1 MMYMFSDSYSECVGD
16 SIRAWSDSSK
26 ESESEFHEASG
37 EYRRS
42 IVLKI
47 GFILVCIV
55 MAFLVVGVTL
65 TIGDYDI
72 GFLETYSILWDHIT
86 GNIPMDPS
94 DPMYTK
100 DSVIWDLRLP
110 RILTGI
116 LAGAALAV
124 AGATMQTTMKNPL
137 ADPYTTG
144 ISSGASF
151 GATIAICM
159 GVSFVGGGYVV
170 VVNAFIFS
178 LIPTALIV
186 IVSKM
191 RGASPTTMIMAGIA
205 VMYIFNAFTT
215 VIKLFANPESLS
227 SLYQWSVGSIN
238 GTRWEDILV
247 MVPFVVV
254 GTGLIQLLSRQLN
267 VLISGDD
274 SAKTLGVDADRL
286 RTVSILIIA
295 LMTASVV
302 SFTGLI
308 GFVGLVCPHVVRM
321 FIGSDNRYLMPA
333 SAMFGIA
340 LLLFADMVGR
350 ILIAPTVLPVGVI
363 TAFIGGPL
371 FLYLIVNQ
379 KRGSW

>member
-1 MMYMFSDSYSECVGD
+1 MFSDSYSECVSD
-16 SIRAWSDSSK
+16 SLRAWSDTS
-26 ESESEFHEASG
+26 ETSESEFQDSSR

-47 GFILVCIV
+47 GFIIVCIV
-55 MAFLVVGVTL
+55 VAILVVGVTL
-65 TIGDYDI
+65 TIGDYNI
-72 GFLETYSILWDHIT
+72 GFLETYGILWDHIT
-86 GNIPMDPS
+86 GNIPTDPL

-110 RILTGI
+110 RIMTGI

-191 RGASPTTMIMAGIA
+191 RGASPTTMVMAGIA

-215 VIKLFANPESLS
+215 VIKLFADPESLS

-238 GTRWEDILV
+238 GTRWEDV
-247 MVPFVVV
+247 MVMIPFVIV
-254 GTGLIQLLSRQLN
+254 GTILIQLLSRQLN
-267 VLISGDD
+267 VLISGDE

-286 RTVSILIIA
+286 RTISILVIA
-295 LMTASVV
+295 LMTAAVV

-321 FIGSDNRYLMPA
+321 FIGSDNRYLIPA
-333 SAMFGIA
+333 SAAFGVA
-340 LLLFADMVGR
+340 LLLFADLVGR
-350 ILIAPTVLPVGVI
+350 VAIAPTVLPVGVI

-371 FLYLIVNQ
+371 FLYLIIRQ
-379 KRGSW
+379 RRSAW

>member
-1 MMYMFSDSYSECVGD
+1 MPSYSYSECV
-16 SIRAWSDSSK
+16 SDSLRTWRDDSE
-26 ESESEFHEASG
+26 ESEVQFRESSG

-47 GFILVCIV
+47 GFIIVCV
-55 MAFLVVGVTL
+55 VVAFLVIGVTL

-72 GFLETYSILWDHIT
+72 GFLETYQILWDHIT
-86 GNIPMDPS
+86 GNVPTDPS

-110 RILTGI
+110 RILTGV

-159 GVSFVGGGYVV
+159 GVSFAGGGYVV

-191 RGASPTTMIMAGIA
+191 RGASPTTMVMAGIA

-215 VIKLFANPESLS
+215 VIKLFADPESLS

-238 GTRWEDILV
+238 GTRWDDVLV
-247 MVPFVVV
+247 MVPFVIV
-254 GTGLIQLLSRQLN
+254 GTVVIQLLSRQLN

-286 RTVSILIIA
+286 RTVSILVIA
-295 LMTASVV
+295 LMTAAVV

-321 FIGSDNRYLMPA
+321 FIGSDNRYLIPA
-333 SAMFGIA
+333 SAAFGIA
-340 LLLFADMVGR
+340 LLLFADLVGR
-350 ILIAPTVLPVGVI
+350 VLIAPTVLPVGVI

-371 FLYLIVNQ
+371 FLYLIVKQ
-379 KRGSW
+379 RRSAW

>member
-1 MMYMFSDSYSECVGD
+1 MPSYSYSECV
-16 SIRAWSDSSK
+16 SDSLRTWRDDSE
-26 ESESEFHEASG
+26 ESEVQFRESSG

-47 GFILVCIV
+47 GFIIVCV
-55 MAFLVVGVTL
+55 VVAFLVIGVTL

-72 GFLETYSILWDHIT
+72 GFLETYQILWDHIT
-86 GNIPMDPS
+86 GNVPTDPS

-110 RILTGI
+110 RILTGV

-151 GATIAICM
+151 GATIARCM
-159 GVSFVGGGYVV
+159 GVSFAGGGYVV

-191 RGASPTTMIMAGIA
+191 RGASPTTMVMAGIA

-215 VIKLFANPESLS
+215 VIKLFADPESLS

-238 GTRWEDILV
+238 GTRWDDVLV
-247 MVPFVVV
+247 MVPFVIV
-254 GTGLIQLLSRQLN
+254 GTVVIQLLSRQLN

-274 SAKTLGVDADRL
+274 SAKTLGIDADRL
-286 RTVSILIIA
+286 RTVSILVIA
-295 LMTASVV
+295 LMTAAVV

-321 FIGSDNRYLMPA
+321 FIGSDNRYLIPA
-333 SAMFGIA
+333 SAAFGIA
-340 LLLFADMVGR
+340 LLLFADLVGR
-350 ILIAPTVLPVGVI
+350 VLIAPTVLPVGVI

-371 FLYLIVNQ
+371 FLYLIVKQ
-379 KRGSW
+379 RRSAW

>member
-1 MMYMFSDSYSECVGD
+1 MPSYSYSECV
-16 SIRAWSDSSK
+16 SDSLRTWRDDSE
-26 ESESEFHEASG
+26 ESEVQFRESSG

-47 GFILVCIV
+47 GFIIVCV
-55 MAFLVVGVTL
+55 VVAFLVIGVTL

-72 GFLETYSILWDHIT
+72 GFLETYQILWDHIT
-86 GNIPMDPS
+86 GNVPTDPS

-110 RILTGI
+110 RILTGV

-159 GVSFVGGGYVV
+159 GVSFAGGGYVV

-191 RGASPTTMIMAGIA
+191 RGASPTTMVMAGIA

-215 VIKLFANPESLS
+215 VIKLFADPESLS

-238 GTRWEDILV
+238 GTRWDDVLV
-247 MVPFVVV
+247 MVPFVIV
-254 GTGLIQLLSRQLN
+254 GTVVIQLLSRQLN

-274 SAKTLGVDADRL
+274 SAKTLGIDADRL
-286 RTVSILIIA
+286 RTVSILVIA
-295 LMTASVV
+295 LMTAAVV

-321 FIGSDNRYLMPA
+321 FIGSDNRYLIPA
-333 SAMFGIA
+333 SAAFGIA
-340 LLLFADMVGR
+340 LLLFADLVGR
-350 ILIAPTVLPVGVI
+350 VLIAPTVLPVGVI

-371 FLYLIVNQ
+371 FLYLIVKQ
-379 KRGSW
+379 RRSAW

>member
-1 MMYMFSDSYSECVGD
+1 MFSDNYSECVSD
-16 SIRAWSDSSK
+16 SLRAWSDSS
-26 ESESEFHEASG
+26 ETSESEFQDSSR

-47 GFILVCIV
+47 GFIIVCIII
-55 MAFLVVGVTL
+55 AIFVVGVTL

-72 GFLETYSILWDHIT
+72 GFLETYGILWDHVFC
-86 GNIPMDPS
+86 NAPLDPL

-110 RILTGI
+110 RIMTGI

-151 GATIAICM
+151 GATIAICL
-159 GVSFVGGGYVV
+159 GVSFAGGGYIV

-191 RGASPTTMIMAGIA
+191 RGASPTTMVMAGIA

-215 VIKLFANPESLS
+215 VIKLFADPESLS

-238 GTRWEDILV
+238 GTRWEDV
-247 MVPFVVV
+247 MVMIPFVIV
-254 GTGLIQLLSRQLN
+254 GTILIQLLSRQLN
-267 VLISGDD
+267 VLISGDE

-286 RTVSILIIA
+286 RTISILVIA
-295 LMTASVV
+295 LMTAAVV

-321 FIGSDNRYLMPA
+321 FIGSDNRYLIPA
-333 SAMFGIA
+333 SAAFGVA
-340 LLLFADMVGR
+340 LLLFADLVGR
-350 ILIAPTVLPVGVI
+350 VAIAPTILPVGVI

-371 FLYLIVNQ
+371 FLYLIIRQ
-379 KRGSW
+379 RRSAW

>member
-1 MMYMFSDSYSECVGD
+1 MFSDNYSECVSD
-16 SIRAWSDSSK
+16 SLRAWSDSS
-26 ESESEFHEASG
+26 ETSESEFQDSSR

-47 GFILVCIV
+47 GFIIVCIII
-55 MAFLVVGVTL
+55 AIFVVGVTL
-65 TIGDYDI
+65 TIGDYNI
-72 GFLETYSILWDHIT
+72 GFLETYGILWDHVF
-86 GNIPMDPS
+86 GNAPLDPL

-110 RILTGI
+110 RIMTGI

-151 GATIAICM
+151 GATIAICL
-159 GVSFVGGGYVV
+159 GVSFAGGGYIV

-191 RGASPTTMIMAGIA
+191 RGASPTTMVMAGIA

-215 VIKLFANPESLS
+215 VIKLFADPESLS

-238 GTRWEDILV
+238 GTRWEDV
-247 MVPFVVV
+247 MVMIPFVIV
-254 GTGLIQLLSRQLN
+254 GTILIQLLSRQLN
-267 VLISGDD
+267 VLISGDE

-286 RTVSILIIA
+286 RTISILVIA
-295 LMTASVV
+295 LMTAAVV

-321 FIGSDNRYLMPA
+321 FIGSDNRYLIPA
-333 SAMFGIA
+333 SAAFGVA
-340 LLLFADMVGR
+340 LLLFADLVGR
-350 ILIAPTVLPVGVI
+350 VAIAPTVLPVGVI

-371 FLYLIVNQ
+371 FLYLIIRQ
-379 KRGSW
+379 RRSAW

>member
-1 MMYMFSDSYSECVGD
+1 MPSYSYSECV
-16 SIRAWSDSSK
+16 SDSLRTWRDDSE
-26 ESESEFHEASG
+26 ESEVQFRESSG

-47 GFILVCIV
+47 GFIIVCV
-55 MAFLVVGVTL
+55 VVAFLVIGVTL

-72 GFLETYSILWDHIT
+72 GFLETYQILWDHIT
-86 GNIPMDPS
+86 GNVPTDPS

-110 RILTGI
+110 RILTGV

-159 GVSFVGGGYVV
+159 GVSFAGGGYVV

-191 RGASPTTMIMAGIA
+191 RGASPTTMVMAGIA

-215 VIKLFANPESLS
+215 MIKLFADPESLS

-238 GTRWEDILV
+238 GTRWDDVLV
-247 MVPFVVV
+247 MVPFVIV
-254 GTGLIQLLSRQLN
+254 GTVVIQLLSRQLN

-286 RTVSILIIA
+286 RTVSILVIA
-295 LMTASVV
+295 LMTAAVV

-321 FIGSDNRYLMPA
+321 FIGSDNRYLIPA
-333 SAMFGIA
+333 SAAFGIA
-340 LLLFADMVGR
+340 LLLFADLVGR
-350 ILIAPTVLPVGVI
+350 VLIAPTVLPVGVI

-371 FLYLIVNQ
+371 FLYLIVKQ
-379 KRGSW
+379 RRSAW

>member
-1 MMYMFSDSYSECVGD
+1 MFSDNYSECVSD
-16 SIRAWSDSSK
+16 SLRAWSDSS
-26 ESESEFHEASG
+26 ETSESEFQDSSR

-47 GFILVCIV
+47 GFIIVCIII
-55 MAFLVVGVTL
+55 AIFVVGVTL

-72 GFLETYSILWDHIT
+72 GFLETYGILWDHVF
-86 GNIPMDPS
+86 GNAPLDPL

-110 RILTGI
+110 RIMTGI

-151 GATIAICM
+151 GATIAICL
-159 GVSFVGGGYVV
+159 GVSFAGGGYIV

-191 RGASPTTMIMAGIA
+191 RGASPTTMVMAGIA

-215 VIKLFANPESLS
+215 VIKLFADPESLS

-238 GTRWEDILV
+238 GTRWEDV
-247 MVPFVVV
+247 MVMIPFVIV
-254 GTGLIQLLSRQLN
+254 GTILIQLLSRQLN
-267 VLISGDD
+267 VLISGDE

-286 RTVSILIIA
+286 RTISILVIA
-295 LMTASVV
+295 LMTAAVV

-321 FIGSDNRYLMPA
+321 FIGSDNRYLIPA
-333 SAMFGIA
+333 SAAFGVA
-340 LLLFADMVGR
+340 LLLFADLVGR
-350 ILIAPTVLPVGVI
+350 VAIAPTVLPVGVI

-371 FLYLIVNQ
+371 FLYLIIRQ
-379 KRGSW
+379 RRSAW

>member
-1 MMYMFSDSYSECVGD
+1 MFSDNYSECVSD
-16 SIRAWSDSSK
+16 SLRAWSDSS
-26 ESESEFHEASG
+26 ETSESEFQDSSR

-47 GFILVCIV
+47 GFIIVCIII
-55 MAFLVVGVTL
+55 AIFVVGVTL

-72 GFLETYSILWDHIT
+72 GFLETYGILWEHVFC
-86 GNIPMDPS
+86 NAPLDPL

-110 RILTGI
+110 RIMTGI

-151 GATIAICM
+151 GATIAICL
-159 GVSFVGGGYVV
+159 GVSFAGGGYIV

-191 RGASPTTMIMAGIA
+191 RGASPTTMVMAGIA

-215 VIKLFANPESLS
+215 VIKLFADPESLS

-238 GTRWEDILV
+238 GTRWEDV
-247 MVPFVVV
+247 MVMIPFVIV
-254 GTGLIQLLSRQLN
+254 GTILIQLLSRQLN
-267 VLISGDD
+267 VLISGDE

-286 RTVSILIIA
+286 RTISILVIA
-295 LMTASVV
+295 LMTAAVV

-321 FIGSDNRYLMPA
+321 FIGSDNRYLIPA
-333 SAMFGIA
+333 SAAFGVA
-340 LLLFADMVGR
+340 LLLFADLVGR
-350 ILIAPTVLPVGVI
+350 VAIAPTVLPVGVI

-371 FLYLIVNQ
+371 FLYLIIRQ
-379 KRGSW
+379 RRSAW

>member
-1 MMYMFSDSYSECVGD
+1 MFSDNYSECVSD
-16 SIRAWSDSSK
+16 SLRAWSDSS
-26 ESESEFHEASG
+26 ETSESEFQDSSR

-47 GFILVCIV
+47 GFIIVCIII
-55 MAFLVVGVTL
+55 AIFVVGVTL

-72 GFLETYSILWDHIT
+72 GFLETYGILWDHVFC
-86 GNIPMDPS
+86 NAPLDPL

-110 RILTGI
+110 RIMTGI

-151 GATIAICM
+151 GATIAICL
-159 GVSFVGGGYVV
+159 GVSFAGGGYIV

-191 RGASPTTMIMAGIA
+191 RGASPTTMVMAGIA

-215 VIKLFANPESLS
+215 VIKLFADPESLS

-238 GTRWEDILV
+238 GTRWEDV
-247 MVPFVVV
+247 MVMIPFVIV
-254 GTGLIQLLSRQLN
+254 GTILIQLLSRQLN
-267 VLISGDD
+267 VLISGDE

-286 RTVSILIIA
+286 RTISILVIA
-295 LMTASVV
+295 LMTAAVV

-321 FIGSDNRYLMPA
+321 FIGSDNRYLIPA
-333 SAMFGIA
+333 SAAFGVA
-340 LLLFADMVGR
+340 LLLFADLVGR
-350 ILIAPTVLPVGVI
+350 VAIAPTVLPVGVI

-371 FLYLIVNQ
+371 FLYLIIRQ
-379 KRGSW
+379 RRSAW